1 MDYTN
6 DIKIDL
12 ELILKNEKITPGKRK
27 VLISS
32 IKLFSKF
39 GFNAVSTSEIA
50 INAGVSEA
58 TIFKYFKNKRGLL
71 MAIIIPILEHC
82 LPSYENIFANQIA
95 KKENCGLKTLV
106 HLVVNDRI
114 QFLEQNKD
122 VITIILSQIL
132 VDADIRDNLIKY
144 LENNHFDNASK
155 IFKVFHNTQELASDI
170 DYNSLLRIFMGQLL
184 INFTQIHLFNNK
196 DYQQEQLVSQ
206 IYRALKSVGT

>member
-95 KKENCGLKTLV
+95 KKKI
-106 HLVVNDRI
+106 VV
-114 QFLEQNKD
+114 
-122 VITIILSQIL
+122 
-132 VDADIRDNLIKY
+132 
-144 LENNHFDNASK
+144 
-155 IFKVFHNTQELASDI
+155 
-170 DYNSLLRIFMGQLL
+170 
-184 INFTQIHLFNNK
+184 
-196 DYQQEQLVSQ
+196 
-206 IYRALKSVGT
+206 

>member
-1 MDYTN
+1 MEYSH

-12 ELILKNEKITPGKRK
+12 DLILKNEKITPGKRK

-32 IKLFSKF
+32 INLFSKF

-50 INAGVSEA
+50 KNAGLSEA

-71 MAIIIPILEHC
+71 LAIITPIFEHC
-82 LPSYENIFANQIA
+82 LPSYENIFANRIA
-95 KKENCGLKTLV
+95 KKENYDLKTLV
-106 HLVVNDRI
+106 HFIVDDRI
-114 QFLEQNKD
+114 QFLQQNKD

-132 VDADIRDNLIKY
+132 IDADIRYNLIKY

-155 IFKVFHNTQELASDI
+155 IFEVFHNTEELASDI
-170 DYNSLLRIFMGQLL
+170 DYSSLLRIFMGQLL